1 VFDRMMEIKTMQFRF
16 NFKAS
21 YIGIFSMFAILLAFH
36 LSCGS
41 NEKPSKRE
49 PSISEK
55 NKLELRNKIKRIDHY
70 LIQRLDFNKNGYY
83 SSSESA
89 DIFVVLTDKTWS
101 NPNDTKSLIL
111 SVDSIVETSLPI
123 NYFSIKFICSY
134 YDISVANITIIDT
147 AVTLN
152 YKYEW
157 AKEAEKEKR
166 RTEWKYVDRITVRG
180 VLIKK
185 GDLADDVYKIL
196 KPSDRISE
204 PYVLNMGGGNLKVTQ
219 HYKVGRRYI
228 DVTMER
234 ILDPGPYRVTGIKT
248 RID

>member
-1 VFDRMMEIKTMQFRF
+1 MFDEMMETKTMPYTIKLNSR
-16 NFKAS
+16 
-21 YIGIFSMFAILLAFH
+21 YIGLFSMLVILLAFH

-41 NEKPSKRE
+41 NEKTSRRE

-55 NKLELRNKIKRIDHY
+55 KKLELRNKIKNVDHY
-70 LIQRLDFNKNGYY
+70 LIQRVDFNKDRYY

-89 DIFVVLTDKTWS
+89 DIFIVLTDRTWF

-111 SVDSIVETSLPI
+111 SVDSLVDTSLPI
-123 NYFSIKFICSY
+123 DYFSIKFVCSY
-134 YDISVANITIIDT
+134 YDISIANITIIDT

-152 YKYEW
+152 YRYEW
-157 AKEAEKEKR
+157 AKETENEKR
-166 RTEWKYVDRITVRG
+166 RTEWKYVERITVRG